1 MSQFITPVPG
11 RLTQPF
17 KTGSHEG
24 VDIGAPDHSTVVA
37 AEAGRVTFEGIWGAG
52 GNTIIITGSD
62 GWKTYYCHLAK
73 FIVNMGATV
82 QQGDPIAQSG
92 GALGEQGA
100 GNATGPHL
108 HFEIHN
114 AQGQAVDPQQYISI
128 AGAPL
133 NVIPLK
139 TGGTSSIISKLI
151 PYVGFGVLGSPSVRK
166 EVPGAT
172 GAATTID
179 TLSGGAKGLT
189 GIENFL
195 TNPNA
200 WKRVG
205 LFAAGVGLLA
215 IVLTKTLAGSNAV
228 KSVAGVAAKAA

>member
-1 MSQFITPVPG
+1 MSQFITPVAG

-17 KTGSHEG
+17 IPGSHYG
-24 VDIGAPDHSTVVA
+24 VDIGAVDKSTVVA
-37 AEAGRVTFEGIWGAG
+37 SEAGRVTYEGIWGAG

-62 GWKTYYCHLAK
+62 GWKTYYCHLSK
-73 FIVNMGATV
+73 FIVSMGASVT
-82 QQGDPIAQSG
+82 QGQAIAQSG

-100 GNATGPHL
+100 GNATGAHL

-114 AQGQAVDPQQYISI
+114 PQDTAVDPQQYISI

-133 NVIPLK
+133 NVLPLK
-139 TGGTSSIISKLI
+139 TDGTSIISKLI
-151 PYVGFGVLGSPSVRK
+151 PYVTFGVLGSPSVRK
-166 EVPGAT
+166 YVPGAT

-179 TLSGGAKGLT
+179 TLTGGAKGLT

-205 LFAAGVGLLA
+205 LFAAGIGLLA
-215 IVLTKTLAGSNAV
+215 IVLTKTLTGSDTV
-228 KSVAGVAAKAA
+228 KSVAGLAAKAA